1 MNVKPCSSS
10 VVSIHVLNHDVSWM
24 KSLLT
29 CVLAW
34 PPAAMSQWRFVWE
47 EGDQDDS
54 AILRLL
60 CATPAYVCM
69 CE

>member
-1 MNVKPCSSS
+1 
-10 VVSIHVLNHDVSWM
+10 M